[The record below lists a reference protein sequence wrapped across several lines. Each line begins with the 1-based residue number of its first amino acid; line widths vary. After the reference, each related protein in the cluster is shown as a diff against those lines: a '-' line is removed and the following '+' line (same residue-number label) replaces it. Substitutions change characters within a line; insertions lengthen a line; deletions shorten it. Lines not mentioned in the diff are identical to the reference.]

1 MRLLEILRMIGV
13 NLLQN
18 KFKVLL
24 TSLGIIIGTLT
35 IILVIA
41 IGRGGEEQI
50 AQQYSNMSA
59 ETLYVNVSFG
69 SEIDFGSIPRLTPE
83 HLATILEEN
92 PYLRDIYL
100 RCMTFREVKIGHKK
114 ESFTLAAVTGGY
126 GEVSNLSLANG
137 TDFSESDIDEGHKVV
152 ILGAD
157 IAKENFGDAEGA
169 VGQSIFIDGYPYE
182 VIGVLEKKSEGLQ
195 GLSPD
200 ETIFLPYGTA
210 EKAGF
215 LDDFAIPQAVGL
227 AQSTKVI
234 EKAKARLKSTLDY
247 LLEDST
253 MYVVEDAGG
262 RIDAALASARTMKM
276 LLISMA
282 AIVFL
287 VGGIGIMNV
296 LFVSVKER
304 TQEIGILRAVGTSKK
319 DILLLFLLESVGIG
333 LFGGLLGAAISYI
346 AMPVIRLTDI
356 AISPSASGQLAA
368 LTFAI
373 MTSAIFGFYPAYKAS
388 ELKPIDALNHE

>member
-1 MRLLEILRMIGV
+1 MRLLETLRMISV

-50 AQQYSNMSA
+50 ARQYSNMSA
-59 ETLYVNVSFG
+59 ETVYVNVSFG
-69 SEIDFGSIPRLTPE
+69 TETDLRTIPRLTPE
-83 HLATILEEN
+83 HMDTVLDEN
-92 PYLRDIYL
+92 PYLQGIYL
-100 RCMTFREVKIGHKK
+100 RNTMFQEVRIGREK
-114 ESFTLAAVTGGY
+114 EMYTLAAVTSGY
-126 GEVSNLSLANG
+126 GEISNLPLASG
-137 TDFSESDIDEGHKVV
+137 ADFSNADMDEGRKVV
-152 ILGAD
+152 ILGANV
-157 IAKENFGDAEGA
+157 AKENFGNAEEA
-169 VGQSIFIDGYPYE
+169 VGQSIFIGDYQYE
-182 VIGVLEKKSEGLQ
+182 IIGVLKKKSEGLQ

-200 ETIFLPYGTA
+200 ETIFLPYQTA
-210 EKAGF
+210 EEAGIF
-215 LDDFAIPQAVGL
+215 DEYSIPQAVGL

-247 LLEDST
+247 LLDDST
-253 MYVVEDAGG
+253 MYTVEDAGG
-262 RIDAALASARTMKM
+262 RIDAALESARTMKM
-276 LLISMA
+276 LLISVA

-319 DILLLFLLESVGIG
+319 DILLLFLLESMGIG
-333 LFGGLLGAAISYI
+333 LFGGILGVALSYV
-346 AMPVIRLTDI
+346 AMPMMRWTNI
-356 AISPSASGQLAA
+356 AVSPGTSGQLVA
-368 LTFAI
+368 LAFAI
-373 MTSAIFGFYPAYKAS
+373 ITSAIFGFYPAYKAS
-388 ELKPIDALNHE
+388 ELKPIDALNYE

>member
-1 MRLLEILRMIGV
+1 MRLSETLRMISV

-50 AQQYSNMSA
+50 ARQYSNMSA
-59 ETLYVNVSFG
+59 ETLYVNISFG
-69 SEIDFGSIPRLTPE
+69 TELDFGSIPRLMPE
-83 HLATILEEN
+83 HLATILDEN
-92 PYLRDIYL
+92 PYLRGIYL
-100 RCMTFREVKIGHKK
+100 RCTTFREVKIGGKK
-114 ESFTLAAVTGGY
+114 ESYTLAAVTSGY
-126 GEVSNLSLANG
+126 GEVSNLPLASG
-137 TDFSESDIDEGHKVV
+137 TDFSESDIDEGRKVTV
-152 ILGAD
+152 LGAR

-169 VGQSIFIDGYPYE
+169 IGQSIFIDGYQYE

-215 LDDFAIPQAVGL
+215 FDDFAIPQAVGL

-253 MYVVEDAGG
+253 MYIVEDAGG
-262 RIDAALASARTMKM
+262 RIDAALESARTMKM
-276 LLISMA
+276 LLISVA

-304 TQEIGILRAVGTSKK
+304 TQEIGILRAVGTSKR

-333 LFGGLLGAAISYI
+333 LFGGITGVVLSYI
-346 AMPVIRLTDI
+346 AMPMIQWMNITV
-356 AISPSASGQLAA
+356 SPSTGGQLAA
-368 LTFAI
+368 LAFAI
-373 MTSAIFGFYPAYKAS
+373 ITSAIFGFYPAYKAS
-388 ELKPIDALNHE
+388 ELKPIDALNYE